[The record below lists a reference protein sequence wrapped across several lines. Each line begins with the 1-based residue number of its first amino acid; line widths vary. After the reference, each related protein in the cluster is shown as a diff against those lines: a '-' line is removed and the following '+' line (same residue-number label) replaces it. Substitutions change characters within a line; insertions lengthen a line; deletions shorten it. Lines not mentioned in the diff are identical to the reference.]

1 MPGPLAHL
9 TVLDLT
15 DLRGALAGR
24 LLADLGADVVKI
36 EPPGGDPGRLQP
48 PFAGNVAAP
57 DRSLPFLF
65 RNANKRGAVID
76 LHDPDDAARFSALCA
91 GADVLIENYGLN
103 RRQVLDL
110 APEVVRER
118 YPQLVHVALTDFGLS
133 GPRAHWRAE
142 PLVAFAGSG
151 ALFASGFA
159 DRPPCWLPGF
169 AAHDC
174 AAVVGVIG
182 ALAALRD
189 RARHGAGQTVEV
201 SVQEAAISG
210 LNPWQ
215 IPLADYHR
223 LYSMLPTAPP
233 RNADGSYPV
242 IAVADG
248 HVRVLAAGQRHW
260 RGFVDLLGHLDAF
273 AGEEW
278 NFAVFRMLNA
288 HAIRLVAG
296 EALRHRTRADVHAA
310 ALARGV
316 PLAPIHTPDEFVAA
330 EQTRTRGYF
339 RRTDFPHLG
348 EAPFAPAPF
357 NFSATPVELRRPAPA
372 LDATRSALPS
382 ESLAGAASPIGE
394 PALRPAHAAPEAGG
408 PPAAGVR
415 AVIFGYAAVVPEL
428 GVSLAELGADVI
440 RIESR
445 AHLDLLRAITVE
457 PDRPNR
463 AFTFNDASRG
473 QRSVC
478 LDMRQPRAR
487 ALALALCAAAD
498 VVAENYRG
506 GVLRGWGLDY
516 ESVRRQRPDVVYLSS
531 SGFGESGP
539 LASAPSFG
547 PLNAAFAGVNWLWNF
562 PDAPYPA
569 GSSLN
574 HPDHVAS
581 KLATLAVLAALEHR
595 RRSGE
600 GQHIEMAQSEAAAF
614 LIGERYL
621 ELPCTGR
628 APRQQ
633 GNAADDAVPHGVY
646 PCAGDDRWCA
656 IAVHG
661 DNAWQRFQRCLG
673 WEAEAGWST
682 LAGRLAARAEIDRRV
697 AAWTRAR
704 SADDAATTLQA
715 AGISAMA
722 VLGPDELRVDAHLLA
737 RDAIVTVEHPEVGP
751 ERHIANPL
759 RMSGTT
765 LVTAPAAP
773 FARRRHGGRADRGPR
788 TRRRGDPRARRVRR
802 LRLTR
807 AVAAARSPG
816 LVPGGLRSRPERVG
830 YHDTTGGPAAAAR
843 HGGRGYGAGYEATA
857 IGRRGVPT
865 LLSDLYNRAHASA
878 RPRPARPR
886 RGPRQPDG
894 RV

>member
-1 MPGPLAHL
+1 MRGYNRHMSGPLAHL

-24 LLADLGADVVKI
+24 LFADLGADVLKI
-36 EPPGGDPGRLQP
+36 EPPGGEAGRLQA

-57 DRSLPFLF
+57 DRSLPFLY

-76 LHDPDDAARFSALCA
+76 LHDPDGAARFSALCA
-91 GADVLIENYGLN
+91 RADVLLENYGLN

-133 GPRAHWRAE
+133 GPRAQWRAE
-142 PLVAFAGSG
+142 PLVAFAASG

-174 AAVVGVIG
+174 ASVIGVIG
-182 ALAALRD
+182 ALAALLD
-189 RARHGAGQTVEV
+189 RARLGAGQTVEV

-210 LNPWQ
+210 INPWQ
-215 IPLADYHR
+215 IPLADYNR
-223 LYSMLPTAPP
+223 LYSVLPTAPP
-233 RNADGSYPV
+233 RNADGNYPV
-242 IAVADG
+242 IPVADG
-248 HVRVLAAGQRHW
+248 HVRVLTAGQQHW
-260 RGFVDLLGHLDAF
+260 RGFVDLLGRADAF

-278 NFAVFRMLNA
+278 SFPVFRMVNA
-288 HAIRLVAG
+288 DAIRLVAS
-296 EALRHRTRADVHAA
+296 EALRDRTRAEVHAA
-310 ALARGV
+310 ARARGV
-316 PLAPIHTPDEFVAA
+316 PLTPIHTPDEFVAA

-339 RRTDFPHLG
+339 RHTGFAHISD
-348 EAPFAPAPF
+348 APFAPAPF
-357 NFSATPVELRRPAPA
+357 TFSATPVELRQPAPELDAALSAPA
-372 LDATRSALPS
+372 LPTD
-382 ESLAGAASPIGE
+382 SLASQLSPLGE
-394 PALRPAHAAPEAGG
+394 RALRPAQPAQLGQPPLAGL
-408 PPAAGVR
+408 R

-428 GVSLAELGADVI
+428 GVVLAELGADVI

-445 AHLDLLRAITVE
+445 AHLDLLRTITVE
-457 PDRPNR
+457 PDTPNR

-487 ALALALCAAAD
+487 ALALALCASAG

-516 ESVRRQRPDVVYLSS
+516 ESVRRQRPDVIYLSS

-539 LASAPSFG
+539 LATAPSFG

-569 GSSLN
+569 GTSLN

-595 RRSGE
+595 RRTGE

-614 LIGERYL
+614 LIGDRYL

-633 GNAADDAVPHGVY
+633 GNAVDDAVPHGVY

-656 IAVHG
+656 IAVVG
-661 DNAWQRFQRCLG
+661 DSAWQRFRRCLG
-673 WEAEAGWST
+673 WSAEMDWST
-682 LAGRLAARAEIDRRV
+682 LAGRLAARQEIDLRV
-697 AAWTRAR
+697 AAWTQAR
-704 SADDAATTLQA
+704 SAEDAATTLQA
-715 AGISAMA
+715 AGVSAMA
-722 VLGPDELRVDAHLLA
+722 VLGPDELRADAHLLA
-737 RDAIVTVEHPEVGP
+737 RGAIVTVEHPEVGP
-751 ERHIANPL
+751 ERHIAKPL
-759 RMSGTT
+759 RMSGSE
-765 LVTAPAAP
+765 LVTAKPAPLLGADT
-773 FARRRHGGRADRGPR
+773 AAVLTEVLGLDRGE
-788 TRRRGDPRARRVRR
+788 VQQ
-802 LRLTR
+802 LIE
-807 AVAAARSPG
+807 S
-816 LVPGGLRSRPERVG
+816 
-830 YHDTTGGPAAAAR
+830 
-843 HGGRGYGAGYEATA
+843 
-857 IGRRGVPT
+857 GVC
-865 LLSDLYNRAHASA
+865 S
-878 RPRPARPR
+878 
-886 RGPRQPDG
+886 
-894 RV
+894 